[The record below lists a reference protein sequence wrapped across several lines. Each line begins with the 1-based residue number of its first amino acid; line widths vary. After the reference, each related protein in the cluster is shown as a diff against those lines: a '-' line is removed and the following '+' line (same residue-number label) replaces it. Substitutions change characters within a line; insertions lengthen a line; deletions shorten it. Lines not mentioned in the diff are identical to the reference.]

1 MEIVNGFV
9 CMNCCDVDKARL
21 GQDPHQSTDQ
31 MQKQI
36 DRHLDNLAPSG
47 FGPAVTFGGTLQ
59 ETTTGASGDATATA
73 GPPQSSQTG
82 SAGAASTAVNL
93 LV

>member
-9 CMNCCDVDKARL
+9 CMNCCDVTRRAWGRIRTSPPTRCKSRMT
-21 GQDPHQSTDQ
+21 G
-31 MQKQI
+31 I
-36 DRHLDNLAPSG
+36 SG

-59 ETTTGASGDATATA
+59 ATTTGASGDATATA
-73 GPPQSSQTG
+73 GPPESSQTG